1 MDDNR
6 KMIIDYNEF
15 KQLIEAEM
23 LIKAVKNLAEADDS
37 KYGYNDYTSKS
48 IDVLLGIK
56 RKNPT
61 EDTEGK

>member
-48 IDVLLGIK
+48 IDTLLGIK
-56 RKNPT
+56 RAKIN
-61 EDTEGK
+61 